1 MPLDLANFEAKTSSA
16 VRHFWKTREGAKTS
30 QKIRGA
36 KDTGERA
43 GVTAGKNMDG
53 FLALITRIV
62 RANGLTDADVHL
74 ARRVVTLPGHF
85 RPTKLWDVLVMM
97 DGQLIA
103 AIELKSQV
111 GPSFGN
117 NSNNRTEEALG
128 TAVDFWTAYREHA
141 FGEIARP
148 FLGWLI
154 LLEDCDASRKPV
166 SDKSPH
172 YPVFP
177 EFKGA
182 SYAERYDIL
191 CRKLMDERLYTSAAL
206 ILSPRPG
213 ARRSSWSSLS
223 DLSSIDSFVATL
235 AGHIATEAVRRKA

>member
-1 MPLDLANFEAKTSSA
+1 MPLDLADYEKKTSAA
-16 VRHFWKTREGAKTS
+16 VRHFWKTRAGAKTS
-30 QKIRGA
+30 QQKRGA

-43 GVTAGKNMDG
+43 SVTAGKNMDG
-53 FLALITRIV
+53 FLALIERIV
-62 RANGLTDADVHL
+62 RANGLADADVHL
-74 ARRVVTLPGHF
+74 AKRVVTLPGHF

-97 DGQLIA
+97 EGRLIA

-117 NSNNRTEEALG
+117 NSNNRAEEALG

-141 FGEIARP
+141 FGEVARP

-154 LLEDCDASRKPV
+154 LLEDCEASRRSV

-182 SYAERYDIL
+182 SYAARYDIL
-191 CRKLMDERLYTSAAL
+191 CRKLMEERLYTSAAL
-206 ILSPRPG
+206 VLSPRTG
-213 ARRSSWSSLS
+213 SRGHSWSSLS
-223 DLSSIDSFVATL
+223 DLSSIGGFVAAF
-235 AGHIATEAVRRKA
+235 AGHVATEAARRKA